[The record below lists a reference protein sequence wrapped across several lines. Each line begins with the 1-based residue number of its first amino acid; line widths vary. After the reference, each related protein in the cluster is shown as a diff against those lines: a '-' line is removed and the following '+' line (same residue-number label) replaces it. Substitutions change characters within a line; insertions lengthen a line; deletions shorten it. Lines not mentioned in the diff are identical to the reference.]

1 MKTIEIKELV
11 KRYKE
16 LLALDHFNLEVREGE
31 ILGFLG
37 PNGCGKTTAINCML
51 GLLTYDK
58 GDIRIFGEAMVPN
71 AYHIKKNIGLVPQEL
86 AYFEQLTVYENI
98 DFFCGLYIK
107 DKQRRKNLVEE
118 AISFV
123 GMEDYRKFF
132 PNKLSGGLKRRLNI
146 ACGIAHRPKLI
157 FLDEPTVAVDA
168 QSRNF
173 ILEGIKRLNKEGS
186 TIVYT
191 THYLDEADQLCDRIV
206 IMDKGHNV
214 VDGTPEELKSMIATK
229 EIIHLELVEE
239 ASADIVREM
248 ESLPH
253 LQLLDKNKATY
264 ILQFT
269 QKGSNIVALAQ
280 LLNQH
285 GLAYLKLYSEQPSLS
300 DVFLSF
306 TGKELRDYDD

>member
-58 GDIRIFGEAMVPN
+58 GDIRIFGEAMTPN
-71 AYHIKKNIGLVPQEL
+71 AYHIKENIGLVPQEL

-107 DKQRRKNLVEE
+107 DKQRRKSLVEE

-123 GMEDYRKFF
+123 GLEDYRKFF

-146 ACGIAHRPKLI
+146 ACGIAHKPKLI

-173 ILEGIKRLNKEGS
+173 IFEGIKRLNKEGS

-239 ASADIVREM
+239 ASDAIIKEM
-248 ESLPH
+248 KSLPH
-253 LQLLDKNKATY
+253 LQLLDKNKAVYT
-264 ILQFT
+264 LQFT

-306 TGKELRDYDD
+306 TGKELRD

>member
-1 MKTIEIKELV
+1 MKTIEINQLV

-58 GDIRIFGEAMVPN
+58 GDIRIFGEAMTPN
-71 AYHIKKNIGLVPQEL
+71 AYHNKENIGLVPQEL

-107 DKQRRKNLVEE
+107 DKQRRKSLVEE

-123 GMEDYRKFF
+123 GLEDYRKFF

-239 ASADIVREM
+239 ASDAIIKKM

-253 LQLLDKNKATY
+253 LQLLDKNKAVYT
-264 ILQFT
+264 LQFT

-306 TGKELRDYDD
+306 TGKELRD

>member
-58 GDIRIFGEAMVPN
+58 GDIRIFGEAMTPN

-123 GMEDYRKFF
+123 GLEDYRKFF

-239 ASADIVREM
+239 ASDEIIKEM

-253 LQLLDKNKATY
+253 LQLLDKNKAVYT
-264 ILQFT
+264 LQFT

-306 TGKELRDYDD
+306 TGKELRD

>member
-58 GDIRIFGEAMVPN
+58 GDIRVFGEAMVPN

-306 TGKELRDYDD
+306 TGKELRD

>member
-58 GDIRIFGEAMVPN
+58 GDIRVFGEAMVPN

-173 ILEGIKRLNKEGS
+173 ILEGIKRLNEEGS

-229 EIIHLELVEE
+229 EVIHLELVEE

-269 QKGSNIVALAQ
+269 QKGSNIVDLAQ

-306 TGKELRDYDD
+306 TGKELRD

>member
-37 PNGCGKTTAINCML
+37 PNGCGKTTTINCML

-58 GDIRIFGEAMVPN
+58 GDIRIFGEAMTPN
-71 AYHIKKNIGLVPQEL
+71 AYHIKENIGLVPQEL

-107 DKQRRKNLVEE
+107 DKQRRKSLVEE

-123 GMEDYRKFF
+123 GLEDYRKFF

-146 ACGIAHRPKLI
+146 ACGIAHKPKLI

-306 TGKELRDYDD
+306 TGKELRD

>member
-37 PNGCGKTTAINCML
+37 PNGCGKTTTINCML

-58 GDIRIFGEAMVPN
+58 GDIRIFGEAMTPN

-123 GMEDYRKFF
+123 GLEDYRKFF

-146 ACGIAHRPKLI
+146 ACGIAHKPKLI

-239 ASADIVREM
+239 ASDAIIKKM

-253 LQLLDKNKATY
+253 LQLLDKNKSAYT
-264 ILQFT
+264 LQFT

-306 TGKELRDYDD
+306 TGKELRD

>member
-58 GDIRIFGEAMVPN
+58 GDIRVFGEAMVPN

-118 AISFV
+118 AVSFD
-123 GMEDYRKFF
+123 GLEDYRKFF

-239 ASADIVREM
+239 ASDAIIKKM

-253 LQLLDKNKATY
+253 LQLLDKNKAVYT
-264 ILQFT
+264 LQFT

-306 TGKELRDYDD
+306 TGKELRD

>member
-58 GDIRIFGEAMVPN
+58 GDIRVFGEAMVPN

-123 GMEDYRKFF
+123 GLEDYRKFF

-239 ASADIVREM
+239 TSDAIIKKM

-253 LQLLDKNKATY
+253 LQLLDKNKSAYT
-264 ILQFT
+264 LQFT

-306 TGKELRDYDD
+306 TGKELRD

>member
-58 GDIRIFGEAMVPN
+58 GDIRIFGEAMTPN

-107 DKQRRKNLVEE
+107 DKQRRKSLVEE

-123 GMEDYRKFF
+123 GLEDYRKFF

-146 ACGIAHRPKLI
+146 ACGIAHKPKLI

-229 EIIHLELVEE
+229 EVIHLELVEE

-269 QKGSNIVALAQ
+269 QKGSNIVDLAQ

-306 TGKELRDYDD
+306 TGKELRD

>member
-58 GDIRIFGEAMVPN
+58 GDIWIFGEAMVPN

-123 GMEDYRKFF
+123 GLEDYRKFF

-239 ASADIVREM
+239 ASDAIIKKM

-253 LQLLDKNKATY
+253 LQLLDKNKAVYT
-264 ILQFT
+264 LQFT

-306 TGKELRDYDD
+306 TGKELRD

>member
-58 GDIRIFGEAMVPN
+58 GDIRIFGEAMTPN
-71 AYHIKKNIGLVPQEL
+71 AYHIKENIGLVPQEL

-107 DKQRRKNLVEE
+107 DKQRRKSLVEE

-123 GMEDYRKFF
+123 GLEDYRKFF

-146 ACGIAHRPKLI
+146 ACGIAHKPKLI

-239 ASADIVREM
+239 ASDAIIKEM
-248 ESLPH
+248 KSLPH
-253 LQLLDKNKATY
+253 LQLLDKNKVTY
-264 ILQFT
+264 TLQFT

-306 TGKELRDYDD
+306 TGKELRD

>member
-58 GDIRIFGEAMVPN
+58 GDIRIFGEAMTPN
-71 AYHIKKNIGLVPQEL
+71 AYHIKENIGLVPQEL

-107 DKQRRKNLVEE
+107 DKQRRKSLVEE

-123 GMEDYRKFF
+123 GLEDYRKFF

-146 ACGIAHRPKLI
+146 ACGIAHKPKLI

-306 TGKELRDYDD
+306 TGKELRD

>member
-58 GDIRIFGEAMVPN
+58 GDIRIFGEAMTPN

-107 DKQRRKNLVEE
+107 DKQRRKSLVEE

-123 GMEDYRKFF
+123 GLEDYRKFF

-239 ASADIVREM
+239 ASDAIIKEM

-253 LQLLDKNKATY
+253 LQLLDKNKSAYT
-264 ILQFT
+264 LQFT

-306 TGKELRDYDD
+306 TGKELRD

>member
-58 GDIRIFGEAMVPN
+58 GDIRVFGEAMVPN

-118 AISFV
+118 AVSFV
-123 GMEDYRKFF
+123 GLEDYRKFF

-173 ILEGIKRLNKEGS
+173 ILEGIKRLNEEGS

-229 EIIHLELVEE
+229 EVIHLELVEE

-306 TGKELRDYDD
+306 TGKELRD

>member
-58 GDIRIFGEAMVPN
+58 GDIRVFGEAMVPN

-123 GMEDYRKFF
+123 GLEDYRKFF

-306 TGKELRDYDD
+306 TGKELRD

>member
-58 GDIRIFGEAMVPN
+58 GDIRIFGEAMTPN

-107 DKQRRKNLVEE
+107 DKQRRKSLVEE

-123 GMEDYRKFF
+123 GLEDYRKFF

-239 ASADIVREM
+239 ASDAIIKKM

-253 LQLLDKNKATY
+253 LQLLDKNKAVYT
-264 ILQFT
+264 LQFT

-306 TGKELRDYDD
+306 TGKELRD

>member
-1 MKTIEIKELV
+1 
-11 KRYKE
+11 
-16 LLALDHFNLEVREGE
+16 
-31 ILGFLG
+31 
-37 PNGCGKTTAINCML
+37 
-51 GLLTYDK
+51 
-58 GDIRIFGEAMVPN
+58 
-71 AYHIKKNIGLVPQEL
+71 
-86 AYFEQLTVYENI
+86 
-98 DFFCGLYIK
+98 
-107 DKQRRKNLVEE
+107 LVEE
-118 AISFV
+118 AVSFV
-123 GMEDYRKFF
+123 GLEDYRKFF

-239 ASADIVREM
+239 ASDAIIKKM

-253 LQLLDKNKATY
+253 LQLLDKNKAVYT
-264 ILQFT
+264 LQFT

-306 TGKELRDYDD
+306 TGKELRD

>member
-107 DKQRRKNLVEE
+107 DKQRRKSLVEE

-123 GMEDYRKFF
+123 GLEDYRKFF

-229 EIIHLELVEE
+229 EVIHLELVEE

-306 TGKELRDYDD
+306 TGKELRD

>member
-58 GDIRIFGEAMVPN
+58 GDIRIFGEAMTPN

-123 GMEDYRKFF
+123 GLEDYRKFF

-229 EIIHLELVEE
+229 EIIHLELVDE
-239 ASADIVREM
+239 ASDAIIKEM

-253 LQLLDKNKATY
+253 LQLLDKNKSAYT
-264 ILQFT
+264 LQFT

-306 TGKELRDYDD
+306 TGKELRD

>member
-16 LLALDHFNLEVREGE
+16 LLALDHFNLEVREDE

-58 GDIRIFGEAMVPN
+58 GDIRVFGEDMVPN

-123 GMEDYRKFF
+123 GLEDYRKFF

-239 ASADIVREM
+239 ASDAIIKKM

-253 LQLLDKNKATY
+253 LQLLDKNKAVYT
-264 ILQFT
+264 LQFT

-306 TGKELRDYDD
+306 TGKELRD

>member
-1 MKTIEIKELV
+1 MKTIEINQLV

-58 GDIRIFGEAMVPN
+58 GDIRIFGEAMTPN
-71 AYHIKKNIGLVPQEL
+71 AYHIKENIGLVPQEL

-107 DKQRRKNLVEE
+107 DKQRRKSLVEE

-123 GMEDYRKFF
+123 GLEDYRKFF

-146 ACGIAHRPKLI
+146 ACGIAHKPKLI

-229 EIIHLELVEE
+229 EVIHLELVEE

-269 QKGSNIVALAQ
+269 QKGSNIVDLAQ

-306 TGKELRDYDD
+306 SGKELRD

>member
-58 GDIRIFGEAMVPN
+58 GDIRVFGEAMVPN

-107 DKQRRKNLVEE
+107 DKQRRKSLVEE

-123 GMEDYRKFF
+123 GLEDYRKFF

-306 TGKELRDYDD
+306 TGKELRD

>member
-107 DKQRRKNLVEE
+107 DKQRRKSLVEE

-123 GMEDYRKFF
+123 GLEDYRKFF

-306 TGKELRDYDD
+306 TGKELRD

>member
-1 MKTIEIKELV
+1 MKTIEINQLV

-58 GDIRIFGEAMVPN
+58 GDIRIFGEAMTPN
-71 AYHIKKNIGLVPQEL
+71 AYHIKENIGLVPQEL

-107 DKQRRKNLVEE
+107 DKQRRKSLVEE

-123 GMEDYRKFF
+123 GLEDYRKFF

-146 ACGIAHRPKLI
+146 ACGIAHKPKLI

-229 EIIHLELVEE
+229 EVIHLELVEE

-306 TGKELRDYDD
+306 TGKELRD

>member
-58 GDIRIFGEAMVPN
+58 GDIRIFGEAMTPN
-71 AYHIKKNIGLVPQEL
+71 AYHIKENIGMVPQEL

-123 GMEDYRKFF
+123 GLEDYRKFF

-239 ASADIVREM
+239 ASDAIIKKM

-253 LQLLDKNKATY
+253 LQLLDKNKAVYT
-264 ILQFT
+264 LQFT

-306 TGKELRDYDD
+306 TGKELRD

>member
-37 PNGCGKTTAINCML
+37 PNGCGKTTTINCML

-58 GDIRIFGEAMVPN
+58 GDIRIFGEAMTPN
-71 AYHIKKNIGLVPQEL
+71 AYHIKENIGLVPQEL

-123 GMEDYRKFF
+123 GLEDYRKFF

-306 TGKELRDYDD
+306 TGKELRD

>member
-107 DKQRRKNLVEE
+107 DKQRRKSLVEE

-123 GMEDYRKFF
+123 GLEDYRKFF

-214 VDGTPEELKSMIATK
+214 VDGTPEELKSIIATK

-306 TGKELRDYDD
+306 TGKELRD

>member
-58 GDIRIFGEAMVPN
+58 GDIRVFGEAMVPN
-71 AYHIKKNIGLVPQEL
+71 AYHIKKKIGLVPQEL

-123 GMEDYRKFF
+123 GLEDYRKFF

-191 THYLDEADQLCDRIV
+191 THYLDEADQLCERIV

-239 ASADIVREM
+239 ASDAIIKEM

-253 LQLLDKNKATY
+253 LQLLDKNKSAYT
-264 ILQFT
+264 LQFI

-306 TGKELRDYDD
+306 TGKELRD

>member
-1 MKTIEIKELV
+1 MKTIEINQLV

-37 PNGCGKTTAINCML
+37 PNGCGKTTAINFML

-58 GDIRIFGEAMVPN
+58 GDIRIFGEAMTPN
-71 AYHIKKNIGLVPQEL
+71 AYHIKENIGLVPQEL

-107 DKQRRKNLVEE
+107 DKQRRKSLVEE

-123 GMEDYRKFF
+123 GLEDYRKFF

-146 ACGIAHRPKLI
+146 ACGIAHKPKLI

-173 ILEGIKRLNKEGS
+173 ILEGIKRLNEEGS

-229 EIIHLELVEE
+229 EVIHLELVEE

-269 QKGSNIVALAQ
+269 QKGSNIVDLAQ

-306 TGKELRDYDD
+306 TGKELRD

>member
-1 MKTIEIKELV
+1 
-11 KRYKE
+11 
-16 LLALDHFNLEVREGE
+16 
-31 ILGFLG
+31 
-37 PNGCGKTTAINCML
+37 ML

-58 GDIRIFGEAMVPN
+58 GDIRVFGEAMVPN

-239 ASADIVREM
+239 TSDAIIKKM

-253 LQLLDKNKATY
+253 LQLLDKNKAVYT
-264 ILQFT
+264 LQFT

-306 TGKELRDYDD
+306 TGKELRD

>member
-58 GDIRIFGEAMVPN
+58 GDIRVFGEAMVPN

-239 ASADIVREM
+239 TSDAIIKKM

-253 LQLLDKNKATY
+253 LQLLDKNKAVYT
-264 ILQFT
+264 LQFT

-306 TGKELRDYDD
+306 TGKELRD

>member
-58 GDIRIFGEAMVPN
+58 GDIRIFGEAMTPN
-71 AYHIKKNIGLVPQEL
+71 AYHIKENIGLVPQEL

-107 DKQRRKNLVEE
+107 DKQRRKSLVEE

-123 GMEDYRKFF
+123 GLEDYRKFF

-146 ACGIAHRPKLI
+146 ACGIAHKPKLI

-229 EIIHLELVEE
+229 EVIHLELVEE

-269 QKGSNIVALAQ
+269 QKGSNIVDLAQ

-306 TGKELRDYDD
+306 TGKELRD

>member
-58 GDIRIFGEAMVPN
+58 GDIRIFGEAMTPN

-123 GMEDYRKFF
+123 GLEDYRKFF

-239 ASADIVREM
+239 ASDAIIKEM

-253 LQLLDKNKATY
+253 LQLLDKNKAAYT
-264 ILQFT
+264 LQFT
-269 QKGSNIVALAQ
+269 QK
-280 LLNQH
+280 
-285 GLAYLKLYSEQPSLS
+285 
-300 DVFLSF
+300 
-306 TGKELRDYDD
+306 

>member
-58 GDIRIFGEAMVPN
+58 GDIRVFGEAMVPN

-107 DKQRRKNLVEE
+107 DKQRRKSLVEE

-123 GMEDYRKFF
+123 GLEDYRKFF

-229 EIIHLELVEE
+229 EVIHLELVEE

-269 QKGSNIVALAQ
+269 QKGSNIVDLAQ

-306 TGKELRDYDD
+306 TGKELRD

>member
-51 GLLTYDK
+51 GLLIYDK

-71 AYHIKKNIGLVPQEL
+71 AYHIKEKIGLVPQEL

-123 GMEDYRKFF
+123 GLEDYRKFF

-191 THYLDEADQLCDRIV
+191 THYLDEADQLCERIV

-239 ASADIVREM
+239 ASDAIIKEM

-253 LQLLDKNKATY
+253 LQLLDKNKSAYT
-264 ILQFT
+264 LQFT

-306 TGKELRDYDD
+306 TGKELRD

>member
-146 ACGIAHRPKLI
+146 ACGIAHKPKLI

-306 TGKELRDYDD
+306 TGKELRD

>member
-1 MKTIEIKELV
+1 MV

-37 PNGCGKTTAINCML
+37 PNGCGKTTTINCML

-58 GDIRIFGEAMVPN
+58 GDIRIFGEAMTPN
-71 AYHIKKNIGLVPQEL
+71 AYHIKENIGLVPQEL

-107 DKQRRKNLVEE
+107 DKQRRKSLVEE

-123 GMEDYRKFF
+123 GLEDYRKFF

-146 ACGIAHRPKLI
+146 ACGIAHKPKLI

-229 EIIHLELVEE
+229 EVIHLELVEE

-306 TGKELRDYDD
+306 TGKELRD

>member
-37 PNGCGKTTAINCML
+37 PNGCGKTTTINCML

-58 GDIRIFGEAMVPN
+58 GDIRIFGEAMTPN

-123 GMEDYRKFF
+123 GLEDYRKFF

-146 ACGIAHRPKLI
+146 ACGIAHKPKLI

-229 EIIHLELVEE
+229 EIIHLELVDE
-239 ASADIVREM
+239 ASDAIIKEM

-253 LQLLDKNKATY
+253 LQLLDKNKAAYT
-264 ILQFT
+264 LQFT

-306 TGKELRDYDD
+306 TGKELRD